1 MVTNC
6 NRIVTAGGLSRR
18 DFMAAAG
25 AASAGLLLG
34 ARAFGGEAAAVQPGG
49 NAALNAF
56 FDDFAAQWVRMSPD
70 TATSLRYFQ
79 GEEQDALERR
89 LTPVRTQAW
98 RHERVA
104 LARTGLARLA
114 AFPAGSLDKTQR
126 VAAELMKY
134 QLADIVRGEAFAD
147 FSFPLE
153 QMNGDSVRLVET
165 LTIRHTVLTL
175 RDAENYVAA
184 LAEVPARMDEGIAEA
199 QRLAAKGVLPPGYIL
214 RATITQMRGFAGMA
228 PAQNPFVAV
237 YAGKLAAI
245 KDLDEGRRQKLAAE
259 AEAIVQERVYPAW
272 QRGIALLE
280 SQQPQA
286 AEDGGLWR
294 LKGGDEAYAFFL
306 HNFTTTRLTAAE
318 IHKIGLDEV
327 ARIEGLMD
335 GLFRKLG
342 RSSGTVEQRIAQLK
356 LDMQYPDP
364 TSEASRAQIMADIN
378 GILADALLRSKSL
391 FDIQPRAPII
401 AVPFPS
407 FREAN
412 AAANYNTPAPDGSRP
427 GTFQYPRRVS
437 NMTRFGLR
445 SIVYHETVPGHHFQ
459 LALQQENESLPRF
472 WKQRL
477 YGGLAAVTEGWALY
491 AERLAAEAGW
501 YEGDI
506 EGQLGQLDHE
516 LFRARRLVVDTGLHA
531 MKWTRQQG
539 IDYGI
544 EASEVERYTV
554 YPGQACSYM
563 IGALN
568 YLAMREQAKRAMGA
582 RFTLNGFH
590 DFVLQMGVLPIDMQK
605 AQVRAWAA
613 AKA

>member
-1 MVTNC
+1 MASDFD
-6 NRIVTAGGLSRR
+6 RIVMAGGLSRR
-18 DFMAAAG
+18 DFLACGAAAG
-25 AASAGLLLG
+25 AALWLGGRALAADAPAAG
-34 ARAFGGEAAAVQPGG
+34 GG

-70 TATSLRYFQ
+70 TATSLRYFK
-79 GEEQDALERR
+79 GAEQDALERE
-89 LTPVRTQAW
+89 LTPVRTPAW
-98 RHERVA
+98 RAGRVA

-114 AFPAGSLDKTQR
+114 AFPAASMDKTQR
-126 VAAELMKY
+126 IAAELMKY
-134 QLADIVRGEAFAD
+134 QLGDIVRGERFED
-147 FSFPLE
+147 FTFPLE

-165 LTIRHTVLTL
+165 LTIRHTVQTP
-175 RDAENYVAA
+175 RDAENYLAA
-184 LAEVPARMDEGIAEA
+184 LAQVGARMDEGIAG
-199 QRLAAKGVLPPGYIL
+199 QRRLEGKGVRPPGYIL
-214 RATITQMRGFAGMA
+214 RATITQMRSFAAMPA
-228 PAQNPFVAV
+228 AQNPFVALYV
-237 YAGKLAAI
+237 AKLAAI
-245 KDLDEGRRQKLAAE
+245 QSLDDGQRQKLGAE
-259 AEAIVQERVYPAW
+259 AAALVEQQVYPAW
-272 QRGIALLE
+272 GRAVALLE
-280 SQQPQA
+280 SQQA
-286 AEDGGLWR
+286 KATEDGGLWR

-306 HNFTTTRLTAAE
+306 HTFTTTKLTAAE
-318 IHKIGLDEV
+318 IHKIGLEEV
-327 ARIEGLMD
+327 ARIEGVMD

-342 RSSGTVEQRIAQLK
+342 RTSGTVKERIAQLK

-364 TSEASRAQIMADIN
+364 TSEASRAKIMEDIQ
-378 GILADALLRSKSL
+378 GILADALVRSKSL
-391 FDIQPRAPII
+391 FDIQPKAPIV
-401 AVPFPS
+401 AVPTPT

-506 EGQLGQLDHE
+506 QGELGQLDYE

-531 MKWTRQQG
+531 MKWTRQAG
-539 IDYGI
+539 IDFGI

-563 IGALN
+563 IGELN
-568 YLAMREQAKRAMGA
+568 YVAMRDEAKRLMGG
-582 RFTLNGFH
+582 RFTLNAFH
-590 DFVLQMGVLPIDMQK
+590 DFVLQMGILPIDMQK
-605 AQVRAWAA
+605 AQVHAWAA
-613 AKA
+613 GKA

>member
-1 MVTNC
+1 MASDFDRFVMT
-6 NRIVTAGGLSRR
+6 GGLSRR
-18 DFMAAAG
+18 DFLAAAG
-25 AASAGLLLG
+25 AASAGLMLG
-34 ARAFGGEAAAVQPGG
+34 ARAWGADAPAAAAGG

-70 TATSLRYFQ
+70 TATSLRYFK
-79 GEEQDALERR
+79 GAEQDALERQ
-89 LTPVRTQAW
+89 LTPARTQAW
-98 RHERVA
+98 RAQRVA

-114 AFPAGSLDKTQR
+114 AFPTGSMDKTQR
-126 VAAELMKY
+126 IAADLMKY
-134 QLADIVRGEAFAD
+134 QLADVVQGERFED
-147 FSFPLE
+147 YGFPLE

-165 LTIRHTVLTL
+165 LTIRHTVLTP
-175 RDAENYVAA
+175 RDAENYLAA
-184 LAEVPARMDEGIAEA
+184 LAQVPARMDEGIAEA
-199 QRLAAKGVLPPGYIL
+199 RRLESKGVRPPGYIL
-214 RATITQMRGFAGMA
+214 RATITQMRGFAAM
-228 PAQNPFVAV
+228 PAVQNPFVALYV
-237 YAGKLAAI
+237 AKLAAI
-245 KDLDEGRRQKLAAE
+245 QSLDEGQRQKLGAE
-259 AEAIVQERVYPAW
+259 AAALVQDQVYPAW
-272 QRGIALLE
+272 GRAIALLE
-280 SQQPQA
+280 SQQA
-286 AEDGGLWR
+286 KATEDGGLWR

-306 HNFTTTRLTAAE
+306 HTFTTTKLTAAQ

-342 RSSGTVEQRIAQLK
+342 RTTGTVKERIERLK

-364 TSEASRAQIMADIN
+364 TSEASRAKIMEDIN
-378 GILADALLRSKSL
+378 GILADALVRSKSL
-391 FDIQPRAPII
+391 FDIQPKAPIV
-401 AVPFPS
+401 AVPTPT

-427 GTFQYPRRVS
+427 GTFQYPRRVG

-459 LALQQENESLPRF
+459 LALQQENETLPRF

-506 EGQLGQLDHE
+506 EGQLGQLDYE

-531 MKWTRQQG
+531 MKWTRQAG

-563 IGALN
+563 IGELN
-568 YLAMREQAKRAMGA
+568 YVAMRDEARRAMGA

-590 DFVLQMGVLPIDMQK
+590 DFVLQMGILPIDMQK
-605 AQVRAWAA
+605 AQLRAWAA
-613 AKA
+613 GRA